1 MEEEAMKNSKLE
13 ALKTKK
19 EQIEARIKNIES
31 KEKVRAKKDDTRR
44 KVLIGAMVME
54 QMGKSEESKKKVL
67 ANLDG
72 FLTRP
77 LDRKLF
83 GLDVSQSSLSRGAEK
98 SKVQKL
104 TQERKTDENPKQ
116 TEKRKTA

>member
-1 MEEEAMKNSKLE
+1 MKNSKLE

-19 EQIEARIKNIES
+19 EQIEARIKNIEA
-31 KEKVRAKKDDTRR
+31 KEKSRAKKEDTRR
-44 KVLIGAMVME
+44 KILIGAMVME

-67 ANLDG
+67 GKLDA

-83 GLDVSQSSLSRGAEK
+83 GLPEK
-98 SKVQKL
+98 GKVQKL
-104 TQERKTDENPKQ
+104 NLEGKPDEASKQ
-116 TEKRKTA
+116 PNKRKSA